1 MLDDGPQINF
11 ERMTFAL
18 LTKGPVVFKVDEFI
32 QLMNGETD
40 YKYLIITPDPS
51 ADTVIVEVSKTNDD
65 A

>member
-32 QLMNGETD
+32 QLMNC
-40 YKYLIITPDPS
+40 
-51 ADTVIVEVSKTNDD
+51 
-65 A
+65 